1 MTNLETHVEALSKS
15 LAESRAQHASVV
27 KENASL
33 REQNSFLRGVISE
46 KEKVAIDMPP
56 IVPTPTPR
64 GDSRAASGGA
74 GAAGG
79 GGGVT
84 LSGLSASMACAA
96 SAAIGCVAFSSF
108 GGDGVAPYGGRGVGL
123 DAGAELGNMRG
134 GGGGGGRT
142 LLSVGD
148 YDDHLPEERSAFAF
162 GGAIQYLLEHGGG
175 RLLKVVLT
183 LEFLLLLLLVVFVVA
198 PWAYKT
204 AMRCAGE
211 RSTRGRSR
219 GLARGTRRVREE
231 TSSGFYRGLRWLS
244 SGGGGALMLKR
255 L

>member
-1 MTNLETHVEALSKS
+1 MTNLETQVKDLTKL
-15 LAESRAQHASVV
+15 LAESVAQCDSGK

-64 GDSRAASGGA
+64 GDSRAASDGA
-74 GAAGG
+74 GAGG

-108 GGDGVAPYGGRGVGL
+108 NGDGVAPYGGRGVGL

-134 GGGGGGRT
+134 GGGGRT

-148 YDDHLPEERSAFAF
+148 YDDPLPEERSAFAF

-175 RLLKVVLT
+175 RLLKAALA
-183 LEFLLLLLLVVFVVA
+183 LELLLLLVVVVFVVA
-198 PWAYKT
+198 PWVYKT

-219 GLARGTRRVREE
+219 GLALGSRRVREE
-231 TSSGFYRGLRWLS
+231 SSTGFYRGLRWLS
-244 SGGGGALMLKR
+244 SGGGDGLMLKR